1 MKFDKILISGCS
13 FSAGYGMPE
22 GMADEKNWPNLL
34 ANKLGINSVTNVA
47 KNGSNNHWIF
57 LETISAML
65 HDHYDLVLV
74 QWSAIP
80 RFNAKI
86 GLELYSVD
94 SMLVDDVNIVGR
106 ETIKKEWLMEIKNR
120 LLRIHN
126 DHWDILDLV
135 KYINVL
141 IELQVRARQGKIFF
155 INGLGPWS
163 QDYFEKKQISLP
175 SDLDQFTYDLLQ
187 VDMRDDDEIFKL
199 YDMIHEHY
207 SCYGNIQE
215 QQWLN
220 LYQPMTQLKID
231 TIEPNNDH
239 PGFESQSLFADLFAQ
254 QIINKCALPQS

>member
-22 GMADEKNWPNLL
+22 GIADEKNWPNLL

-47 KNGSNNHWIF
+47 KNESNNHWIF

-86 GLELYSVD
+86 GLELYSID

-187 VDMRDDDEIFKL
+187 VDMRDNDEIFKL

-215 QQWLN
+215 HQWLN

-231 TIEPNNDH
+231 TIEPNDDH